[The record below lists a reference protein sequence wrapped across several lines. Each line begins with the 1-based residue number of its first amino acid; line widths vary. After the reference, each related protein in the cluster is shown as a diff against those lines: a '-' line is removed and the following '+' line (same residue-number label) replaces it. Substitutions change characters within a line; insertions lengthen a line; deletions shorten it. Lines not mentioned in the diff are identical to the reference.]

1 MEEECKIMK
10 IYVGTS
16 GYAYKEWKGRFYPE
30 KISPQ
35 GMLRFYS
42 GRLNTVEINNTF
54 YRMPKESVLT
64 AWAEQV
70 PGDFIFAL
78 KAPQIIT
85 HLKRLRNVLEETEYL
100 FRTLS
105 VLGRKLGPVLFQF
118 PKSFRADRPLFEDF
132 LGLIPDGGNC
142 AFEFRNPSWLDDEI
156 LGLLREKGSSLCIA
170 DTDENPANQI
180 IRTARWGYLRL
191 RRSDYTDADLSQWL
205 GRILSQKWEKA
216 FVFFKHEDDDA
227 KGPATGPEMA
237 TRFRELADSRVK
249 KIETGRIDGNPNQR
263 IGKAKQKRR
272 QDDGKS

>member
-1 MEEECKIMK
+1 MK

-30 KISPQ
+30 KIPPKE
-35 GMLRFYS
+35 MLRFYS
-42 GRLNTVEINNTF
+42 GRLSTVEINNTF

-64 AWAEQV
+64 SWAEQV
-70 PGDFIFAL
+70 PGDFVFAL

-85 HLKRLRNVLEETEYL
+85 HLKRLRDVFEETEYL

-105 VLGRKLGPVLFQF
+105 VLERKLGPVLFQF
-118 PKSFRADRPLFEDF
+118 PKSFRANRAALEDF
-132 LGLIPDGGNC
+132 LSLIPADRAC
-142 AFEFRNPSWLDDEI
+142 AFEFRNPSWLDDPI
-156 LGLLREKGSSLCIA
+156 LDLLRERESSLCIA

-180 IRTARWGYLRL
+180 VGTAPWGYLRL

-205 GRILSQKWEKA
+205 ERIISQKWERA

-237 TRFRELADSRVK
+237 VRFRQLADEASQGRRVFPA
-249 KIETGRIDGNPNQR
+249 R
-263 IGKAKQKRR
+263 
-272 QDDGKS
+272 